1 MMNQA
6 PLFDTHLAIEALQD
20 GGFDTKQAKAIVSVV
35 DQSLTGGVATKAD
48 LAEVKAELKADIA
61 EVRTELTE
69 VKAELKADIADL
81 KMWVGWGFFIAVGVI
96 GGIIAYATSLILSV

>member
-1 MMNQA
+1 M
-6 PLFDTHLAIEALQD
+6 
-20 GGFDTKQAKAIVSVV
+20 
-35 DQSLTGGVATKAD
+35 
-48 LAEVKAELKADIA
+48 KAELKADIG